1 MTAEQ
6 KATKAKHTE
15 HIRLTARKVKAL
27 PDWAQQR
34 IQGYADG
41 VADATKK
48 RAEKKTA

>member
-1 MTAEQ
+1 MTATE
-6 KATKAKHTE
+6 KIKH
-15 HIRLTARKVKAL
+15 IKLSAQKVKAL

-48 RAEKKTA
+48 TADKKSA